1 MITPD
6 SIATA
11 QIAQIFGSEL
21 LRVQQS
27 VSDSQSQPD
36 IVKMNPKQFLV
47 GQQNFNANR
56 RLEEQQLIQKL
67 SMEAEMAY
75 PLPQSFSPPP
85 PPPAE
90 QPPVFS
96 SPQPSPQ
103 IVVAPSSTAQQHQD
117 VLNLIAGFLE
127 RIAIKLESVDL
138 KPKRKTMKRK
148 SKNKKLTLLNENN
161 V

>member
-1 MITPD
+1 MITQD

-36 IVKMNPKQFLV
+36 IVKINPKQFLV

-67 SMEAEMAY
+67 NMEAEMAY
-75 PLPQSFSPPP
+75 PLPQNF
-85 PPPAE
+85 PPAAA

-96 SPQPSPQ
+96 SPQPSPPV
-103 IVVAPSSTAQQHQD
+103 VVAPSSTPQQHQD